1 MSKITFRADDDLVE
15 QLEACDASKSEVMRE
30 ALRTH
35 LDGAVGDDAD
45 ASDATDATVDAALA
59 DRIDD
64 LIADRLDAAL
74 DDRLGGRSAASPA
87 AYTPGN
93 AGDINVNVTLDA
105 PSADKDDASVTREAT
120 ADADAQTRKTPPI
133 QTCKREKTPVADV
146 AKTSPLTTFTARTA
160 VKSSPTERS
169 VIAATSFGPT
179 GRFARV
185 VDVGPPL
192 PTY

>member
-1 MSKITFRADDDLVE
+1 
-15 QLEACDASKSEVMRE
+15 MRTR
-30 ALRTH
+30 RTRRTRRSTPRWPI
-35 LDGAVGDDAD
+35 G
-45 ASDATDATVDAALA
+45 STT
-59 DRIDD
+59 

-120 ADADAQTRKTPPI
+120 ADADAQTRKTPTDPDA
-133 QTCKREKTPVADV
+133 KREKTPVADV

-185 VDVGPPL
+185 VDVGPRCRRTKGSLIGRHSRVYAQYLAFLRSVLQP
-192 PTY
+192 PVVFYSSPR